1 MISKQ
6 DHGTGAVGK
15 TYCKL
20 LPLLV
25 HTQVTCDGH
34 RAREN
39 HSEANP
45 TAAKPS
51 WKPQH
56 VQTFCLGLKTVLVRK
71 DHSKS
76 QNWGMRRGRNNGA
89 QQVPLCL

>member
-1 MISKQ
+1 MEKEDGYQ
-6 DHGTGAVGK
+6 NRTMEQEQLGK
-15 TYCKL
+15 
-20 LPLLV
+20 
-25 HTQVTCDGH
+25 HTASSHPSNCDGH

-56 VQTFCLGLKTVLVRK
+56 LHTFCLGLKTVLVRK

-76 QNWGMRRGRNNGA
+76 QNRGKERGGHNQA